1 MSQPH
6 IGSYR
11 SMASAIVELYH
22 KFYGTIDKFDPRLC
36 QPHLKMFL
44 EDECPPS
51 AILLEYIPDLEM
63 IL

>member
-1 MSQPH
+1 
-6 IGSYR
+6 
-11 SMASAIVELYH
+11 MASAIVELYH